1 MTQIKRVQGIFSWV
15 VVLSEVSHVFCCVL
29 PSIFSVLTIF
39 VGMGVIGVM
48 PVWMES
54 THHVM
59 HDWEIPLIGMSAFIL
74 CLGWVLHFISKRI
87 DCHDTGCGH
96 GPCGTKKNKTARTL
110 KIATFLF
117 VINVIIYLSV
127 HYPL

>member
-29 PSIFSVLTIF
+29 PSIFSVLTVF

-54 THHVM
+54 THHAM

-74 CLGWVLHFISKRI
+74 VLGWLLHFISKRI

-96 GPCGTKKNKTARTL
+96 GPCGTKKNKTARVL

-117 VINVIIYLSV
+117 VINVVIYLSV

>member
-29 PSIFSVLTIF
+29 PSLLSVLTIF
-39 VGMGVIGVM
+39 VGMGIIGVM

-74 CLGWVLHFISKRI
+74 VLGWGLHFISKRI
-87 DCHDTGCGH
+87 GCHDTGCGH
-96 GPCGTKKNKTARTL
+96 GPCGTKKNKTAKTL

-117 VINVIIYLSV
+117 VINVVIYLSV

>member
-1 MTQIKRVQGIFSWV
+1 MTQIKRVQGLFSWV
-15 VVLSEVSHVFCCVL
+15 VVLSEISHVFCCVL

-74 CLGWVLHFISKRI
+74 VLGWSLHVISKRI

-96 GPCGTKKNKTARTL
+96 GPCGTKKSKTAKTL

-117 VINVIIYLSV
+117 VINVVIYLSV